1 MELSVSKS
9 PVLRDTEEAVC
20 SQGPVI
26 HSEVIKKEESVALDN
41 LFLHSNS
48 VSVLWGGEVNM
59 SLPVLSMG

>member
-9 PVLRDTEEAVC
+9 PVLRDIEEAVC

-26 HSEVIKKEESVALDN
+26 HSEVIKKEESVTLDS

-48 VSVLWGGEVNM
+48 VSVLWGGK
-59 SLPVLSMG
+59 